1 MLRRF
6 LRQPASRHLLLME
19 AAVCLL
25 LARLAL
31 RVLSFRRLMRL
42 FNRPMK
48 GPEVVGAARERLRK
62 EVCWAIERAAT
73 YLPGETVCFPRG
85 IAAQVML
92 LQRRMGATL
101 YYGAAIL
108 PERGLTAHVWVQD
121 GEEGVVGH
129 GTADRYKI
137 LAVYPETARTQGTAS
152 KKFALSRR
160 ND

>member
-6 LRQPASRHLLLME
+6 LRQPASRRLLLME

-31 RVLSFRRLMRL
+31 RVLSFQRLTRL
-42 FNRPMK
+42 FNRPVR
-48 GPEVVGAARERLRK
+48 GSEVVGSARERLRT
-62 EVCWAIERAAT
+62 EVCWAIERTAT

-92 LQRRMGATL
+92 QQRGIGTTL

-129 GTADRYKI
+129 NAADRYKI
-137 LAVYPETARTQGTAS
+137 LARYPETARAQGTAPN
-152 KKFALSRR
+152 KT
-160 ND
+160 